1 MSGLMHKVK
10 DAIQGGHKDGMCSP
24 SLLHLNRH
32 IHFHMLTLDSQR
44 QQSWSIKGS
53 RENTAANLAFT
64 ILPSQDQ
71 SLMVTPYPL
80 QTPASS
86 TPPSVASTVTVT
98 PAHLAPASPTN
109 HSLARLE
116 PRVSPALL
124 PMAAPSLPPI
134 QASFIR
140 PSLAFMVR
148 EMPELGEQGFPTPS

>member
-10 DAIQGGHKDGMCSP
+10 DALQGGHKDGESS
-24 SLLHLNRH
+24 SLTSSVTSRL
-32 IHFHMLTLDSQR
+32 LTSFPQR
-44 QQSWSIKGS
+44 PQSSNMTGS
-53 RENTAANLAFT
+53 KESTVLSLAFMT
-64 ILPSQDQ
+64 LLSKDPL
-71 SLMVTPYPL
+71 LMVTPCRL
-80 QTPASS
+80 QILASS
-86 TPPSVASTVTVT
+86 TPLSVASTVTVT